1 MLRGPEEEEEGSRR
15 QRWGHLATDVGVN
28 RMNLAVKGAAHTHP
42 LDLPPPPENSVSAQE
57 PSSTKPRAAAPPCNT
72 ANPPP
77 WSPHRPT
84 HSRPLQGPPRA
95 SSTGPSSGPSTSPQP
110 RLLHVGTTSS

>member
-1 MLRGPEEEEEGSRR
+1 MLRGPEEEEGSRR

-28 RMNLAVKGAAHTHP
+28 RMNLAVKGTAHTHP
-42 LDLPPPPENSVSAQE
+42 LDLPPHPEKPVSAQE

-72 ANPPP
+72 ATPP
-77 WSPHRPT
+77 HGTPT
-84 HSRPLQGPPRA
+84 APLAPAPCMAPPRA

>member
-1 MLRGPEEEEEGSRR
+1 MLRGPEEEEASRR

-28 RMNLAVKGAAHTHP
+28 RMNLAVKGTAHTHP
-42 LDLPPPPENSVSAQE
+42 LDLPPHPEKPVSAQE

-72 ANPPP
+72 ATPPTEPPP
-77 WSPHRPT
+77 PHLLP
-84 HSRPLQGPPRA
+84 PPAWPPPRA